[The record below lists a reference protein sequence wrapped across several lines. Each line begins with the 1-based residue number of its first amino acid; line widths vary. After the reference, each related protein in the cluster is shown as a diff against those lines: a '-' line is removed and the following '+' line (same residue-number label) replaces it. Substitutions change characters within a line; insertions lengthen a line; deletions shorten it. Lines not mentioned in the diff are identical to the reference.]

1 MRKKRRENEAF
12 SISFL
17 DVITCGFGAIILLL
31 LIAKTGD
38 SPILES
44 AEESLHGIVRELQ
57 IQLFEIRGEAKILDR
72 ELNAKHEQRSE
83 WEQRVARLEM
93 ELAQE
98 ELRYNSVRD
107 DSAVGEIIKGEFE
120 LALQT
125 LTEEMKR
132 LLAQTGRVQT
142 GLIGGIPVDS
152 EYVIFVIDTSG
163 SMQANHWNTMIQQLI
178 TILDIYPRLKGIQIM
193 SDEGDYMFSRYRRT
207 WIPDTEGR
215 REAIISTLRTWAPFS
230 NSNPVEGIT
239 RAIRDFYDPAKRI
252 SIYVFGD
259 EFSGSIRQVLDS
271 VERINPKDSNGRTK
285 VRIHAVG
292 FPVPAPSRAL
302 FGAGEHFLLTNK
314 CYASLMRELT
324 RRNGGAYVGLNETG
338 ARVGQ
343 EVPIKNAINVPLCR
357 Y

>member
-38 SPILES
+38 SPILER

-57 IQLFEIRGEAKILDR
+57 VQLFEIRGEAKILDR

-83 WEQRVARLEM
+83 WEQRVARLEA
-93 ELAQE
+93 ELVQE

-107 DSAVGEIIKGEFE
+107 DSAVGEIMKGEFE

-152 EYVIFVIDTSG
+152 EYVIFIIDTSG
-163 SMQANHWNTMIQQLI
+163 SMVNSHWENMIKQLI
-178 TILDIYPRLKGIQIM
+178 TTLDVYPRLKGIQIM
-193 SDEGDYMFSRYRRT
+193 SDMGEYLFSQYRRK

-215 REAIISTLRTWAPFS
+215 RRVIIRTLRSWRTFS
-230 NSNPVEGIT
+230 NSSPVEGIT
-239 RAIRDFYDPAKRI
+239 QAIRTFYDSGKKI
-252 SIYVFGD
+252 SIYVYGD
-259 EFSGSIRQVLDS
+259 EFSGSIKQVLDA
-271 VERINPKDSNGRTK
+271 VERINPKDRDGKTK

-292 FPVPAPSRAL
+292 FPVPSSAP
-302 FGAGEHFLLTNK
+302 EHFQMTNRH
-314 CYASLMRELT
+314 YAALMRQLT
-324 RRNGGAYVGLNETG
+324 HENGGAYVGLNEPG
-338 ARVGQ
+338 RAF
-343 EVPIKNAINVPLCR
+343 
-357 Y
+357 

>member
-31 LIAKTGD
+31 MIAKTGD
-38 SPILES
+38 SPILER
-44 AEESLHGIVRELQ
+44 AEESLQGIVRELQ

-83 WEQRVARLEM
+83 WQQRVARLEA
-93 ELAQE
+93 ELVQE

-125 LTEEMKR
+125 LTAEMKR
-132 LLAQTGRVQT
+132 LLAQTDRTQS

-152 EYVIFVIDTSG
+152 EYVIFIIDTSG
-163 SMQANHWNTMIQQLI
+163 SMVNIHWENMIKQLI
-178 TILDIYPRLKGIQIM
+178 TTLDVYPRLQGIQIM
-193 SDEGDYMFSRYRRT
+193 SDMGEYLFSQYRRR

-215 REAIISTLRTWAPFS
+215 RRAIIRTLRSWRTFS
-230 NSNPVEGIT
+230 NSSPVEGIT
-239 RAIRDFYDPAKRI
+239 QAIRTFYDSGKKI
-252 SIYVFGD
+252 SIYVYGD
-259 EFSGSIRQVLDS
+259 EFSGSIRQVLDA
-271 VERINPKDSNGRTK
+271 VERINPKDRDGNTK

-292 FPVPAPSRAL
+292 FPVPANAP
-302 FGAGEHFLLTNK
+302 EHFQLTNRHF
-314 CYASLMRELT
+314 AALMRQLT
-324 RRNGGAYVGLNETG
+324 HENGGSYVGLSDPG
-338 ARVGQ
+338 RAF
-343 EVPIKNAINVPLCR
+343 
-357 Y
+357 

>member
-38 SPILES
+38 SPILER

-83 WEQRVARLEM
+83 WEQRVARLET
-93 ELAQE
+93 ELVQE

-107 DSAVGEIIKGEFE
+107 DSAVGEIMKGEFE

-132 LLAQTGRVQT
+132 LLAQTGREQT

-152 EYVIFVIDTSG
+152 EYVIFIIDTSG
-163 SMQANHWNTMIQQLI
+163 SMVNSHWENMIKQLI
-178 TILDIYPRLKGIQIM
+178 TTLDVYPRLKGIQIM
-193 SDEGDYMFSRYRRT
+193 SDMGEYLFSQYRRK

-215 REAIISTLRTWAPFS
+215 RRVIIRTLRSWRTFS
-230 NSNPVEGIT
+230 NSSPVEGIT
-239 RAIRDFYDPAKRI
+239 QAIRTFYDSGKKI
-252 SIYVFGD
+252 SIYVYGD
-259 EFSGSIRQVLDS
+259 EFSGSITQVLDA
-271 VERINPKDSNGRTK
+271 VERINPKDRDGKTK

-292 FPVPAPSRAL
+292 FPVPSSAP
-302 FGAGEHFLLTNK
+302 EHFQMTNRN
-314 CYASLMRELT
+314 YAALMRQLT
-324 RRNGGAYVGLNETG
+324 HENGGAYVGLNEPG
-338 ARVGQ
+338 RAF
-343 EVPIKNAINVPLCR
+343 
-357 Y
+357 